1 MFFSEFQNPLNTK
14 TNKQTN
20 KQTKNTPS
28 FVEFQTLLT
37 NFFVVIAIENCLVTE
52 WHSHRP
58 PRSAAAK
65 YRGEGYLPYSLTL
78 PG

>member
-52 WHSHRP
+52 
-58 PRSAAAK
+58 
-65 YRGEGYLPYSLTL
+65 
-78 PG
+78 